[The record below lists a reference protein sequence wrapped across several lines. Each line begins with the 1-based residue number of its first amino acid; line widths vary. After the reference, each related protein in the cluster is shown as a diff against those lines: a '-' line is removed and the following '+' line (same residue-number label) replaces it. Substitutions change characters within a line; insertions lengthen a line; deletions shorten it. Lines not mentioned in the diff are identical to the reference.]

1 MMTTST
7 TEDLVITVERRED
20 IGKGAAHKLRR
31 EGKVPGVVYGGGKE
45 PFSISVDRKAVEDL
59 LKHEAGEN
67 TIFLLKLKGAKQ
79 ERRAMIKEIQVDP
92 ISRRF
97 IHIDFIRV
105 TRGQKLTVSVPIE
118 LSGDCAGVRHGGLLE
133 FVTREI
139 AMEVLPREL
148 PEKIELDVTDL
159 EVDQHV
165 TIGELVDQL
174 PESARLLDDPGRVVV
189 TIGMPRISK
198 VAEEEEAEEVS
209 PELVITEQAEPEVI
223 HGRGKEGEEETD

>member
-1 MMTTST
+1 MTTSV
-7 TEDLVITVERRED
+7 TEELVITVERRED
-20 IGKGAAHKLRR
+20 VGKGAARKLRQQ
-31 EGKVPGVVYGGGKE
+31 GQVPGVVYGGGKE

-59 LKHEAGEN
+59 LKQEGGEN

-79 ERRAMIKEIQVDP
+79 ERRAMIKEIQIDP

-118 LSGDCAGVRHGGLLE
+118 LTGDCVGVRHGGLLE

-139 AMEVLPREL
+139 EMEVLPREI
-148 PEKIELDVTDL
+148 PEKLELDVSEL
-159 EVDQHV
+159 EVDEHI
-165 TIGELVDQL
+165 TIEELMSML
-174 PESARLLDDPGRVVV
+174 PESARVLDDPGRVVV

-198 VAEEEEAEEVS
+198 VAGEEEEGEVE

-223 HGRGKEGEEETD
+223 HGRGKEGEEDTD